1 MSTFNKKVMANNFIG
16 EYTGKLDAKGRIMFP
31 APFRKQ
37 LGEAGQEEFV
47 INRGFEECLVLYP
60 KKEWDAISKK
70 INALNP
76 FKAEN
81 RQFIRLFNNGA
92 TLITLDAAGRL
103 LVPKELQKY
112 AKIETDCYFTA
123 NGRKVELWGKQ
134 AYESTMKVS
143 SDDFAKLAEKV
154 MGEIDLNLE
163 SEND

>member
-1 MSTFNKKVMANNFIG
+1 MANNFIG
-16 EYTGKLDAKGRIMFP
+16 EYTGKLDAKGRVMFP

-37 LGEAGQEEFV
+37 YGGEAQEEFV

-103 LVPKELQKY
+103 LIPKELQKY
-112 AKIETDCYFTA
+112 AKIETDLYFTA
-123 NGRKVELWGKQ
+123 NGRKIELWSKQ
-134 AYESTMKVS
+134 AYEQTMNIS

-154 MGEIDLNLE
+154 MGELDLNLE

>member
-1 MSTFNKKVMANNFIG
+1 MMANFIG
-16 EYTGKLDAKGRIMFP
+16 EYTGKLDAKGRVMFP

-37 LGEAGQEEFV
+37 LGGEGQEEFV

-103 LVPKELQKY
+103 LIPKELQKY
-112 AKIETDCYFTA
+112 AKIEADLYFTA
-123 NGRKVELWGKQ
+123 NGRKIELWSKQ
-134 AYESTMKVS
+134 AYEQTMNIS
-143 SDDFAKLAEKV
+143 SDEFAKLAEKV

>member
-1 MSTFNKKVMANNFIG
+1 MMANFIG
-16 EYTGKLDAKGRIMFP
+16 EFTAKLDAKGRVMFP

-112 AKIETDCYFTA
+112 AAIETDCYFTA
-123 NGRKVELWGKQ
+123 NGRKIELWSKQ
-134 AYESTMKVS
+134 GYESTMRIS
-143 SDDFAKLAEKV
+143 ADDFAQLAEKV
-154 MGEIDLNLE
+154 MGDIDLNLE
-163 SEND
+163 QE

>member
-1 MSTFNKKVMANNFIG
+1 MMANFIG
-16 EYTGKLDAKGRIMFP
+16 EFTGKLDAKGRIMFP

-60 KKEWDAISKK
+60 RKEWDAISKK

-112 AKIETDCYFTA
+112 AGIDTDCYFTA
-123 NGRKVELWGKQ
+123 NGRKIELWSKQ
-134 AYESTMKVS
+134 AYESTMKIGA
-143 SDDFAKLAEKV
+143 DDFAKLAEKV

-163 SEND
+163 SE

>member
-1 MSTFNKKVMANNFIG
+1 MANNFIG
-16 EYTGKLDAKGRIMFP
+16 EYAAKLDVKGRVMFP

-60 KKEWDAISKK
+60 RKEWDAISKK

-92 TLITLDAAGRL
+92 TLVVLDAAGRL
-103 LVPKELQKY
+103 LIPKELQKY
-112 AKIETDCYFTA
+112 AKIDADLYFTA
-123 NGRKVELWGKQ
+123 NGRKIELWGKQ
-134 AYESTMKVS
+134 AYEKTMHVS
-143 SDDFAKLAEKV
+143 KEDFAALAEKV